1 MLLVQQTAK
10 AAMDNCVLHVRMDSS
25 WSTENVDLS
34 VNTHVPLVMQ
44 RTHLFVLLV
53 WLGTHSTLR
62 AKSAKLLH
70 VPTTNA
76 KCVLLELST
85 EVQNVPNALLKTVQG
100 VLL

>member
-1 MLLVQQTAK
+1 M
-10 AAMDNCVLHVRMDSS
+10 
-25 WSTENVDLS
+25 ENADLS
-34 VNTHVPLVMQ
+34 VNTHVPLVML

-53 WLGTHSTLR
+53 WLGTHSTSIV
-62 AKSAKLLH
+62 KYVNLLY

-85 EVQNVPNALLKTVQG
+85 EVKNVQHAIPQIVQD